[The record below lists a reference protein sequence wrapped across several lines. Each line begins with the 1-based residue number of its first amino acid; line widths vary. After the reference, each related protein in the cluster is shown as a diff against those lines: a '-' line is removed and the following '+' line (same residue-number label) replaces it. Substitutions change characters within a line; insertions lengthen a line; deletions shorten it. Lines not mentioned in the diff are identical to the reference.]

1 MSKFFES
8 EVVRDT
14 VMELENMQ
22 RQLAADMIGIGNYS
36 EQEKRDHLKLLK
48 AFLEK
53 QKLFFFRV
61 SLSDDPDALMIKQ
74 RVLDAA
80 KMFGY
85 TEVDG
90 MDKFFQKLDKT
101 IEHLEQSLDRQG
113 FMPYNTPVVIQRIL
127 IHPNQSYVFSK
138 SQEAI
143 SLRFS
148 H

>member
-22 RQLAADMIGIGNYS
+22 RQLAADMISIGNYS

-101 IEHLEQSLDRQG
+101 IEHLEQSLDR
-113 FMPYNTPVVIQRIL
+113 
-127 IHPNQSYVFSK
+127 
-138 SQEAI
+138 
-143 SLRFS
+143 
-148 H
+148 